1 MDDAR
6 VLIGNNVAI
15 GPNVSLMAT
24 NHPLIASERMGVDDH
39 GRTTMAEFA
48 SGIHIG
54 NNVWIASNTVVID
67 GVHIGDNSVIGAGSV
82 VTKDIPA
89 GYLAYGNPCRPIR
102 GRQG

>member
-48 SGIHIG
+48 SGIHKRFQAPPDFRG
-54 NNVWIASNTVVID
+54 
-67 GVHIGDNSVIGAGSV
+67 
-82 VTKDIPA
+82 
-89 GYLAYGNPCRPIR
+89 GYRTLPI
-102 GRQG
+102 